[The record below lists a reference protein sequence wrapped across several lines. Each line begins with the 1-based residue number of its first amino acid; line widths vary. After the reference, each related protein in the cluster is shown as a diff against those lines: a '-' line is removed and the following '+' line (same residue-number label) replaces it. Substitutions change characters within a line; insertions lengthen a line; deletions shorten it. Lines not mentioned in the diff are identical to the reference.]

1 MSYSIWIVEDEKS
14 ISDIIKAYL
23 EKESYS
29 VTQFM
34 DGLSAMNALEGELPS
49 LMILDINLPIY
60 GGQDILK
67 KLREN
72 SDLPVIMLTSLSDEV
87 SRIKGFELGADDY
100 VTKPYSNIELVHRVK
115 RILIRTYGET
125 EQLKISKEL
134 YIDTKTYE
142 LFHNDNR
149 IDLTTNEVR
158 VLMTLVKEKGRV
170 LSREQVIELTFG
182 YDYEA
187 TPRNIDT
194 YIKNIRQKI
203 EIDPKSPE
211 IVRTKYGIGYYY
223 GGGL

>member
-67 KLREN
+67 KLRES

-87 SRIKGFELGADDY
+87 SRIKGFELGVDDY

-115 RILIRTYGET
+115 RILIRTYGKA

-142 LFHNDNR
+142 LFFNDNR

-182 YDYEA
+182 YAYEA